1 MYYRYTKKKSC
12 YQDVLEEEHVSSEPS
27 KLLRDA
33 EKKSGAW
40 QNGVISE
47 KQNLKGF

>member
-1 MYYRYTKKKSC
+1 
-12 YQDVLEEEHVSSEPS
+12 
-27 KLLRDA
+27 LRDA

-47 KQNLKGF
+47 KQNLKAIKKTQKRFSGG